1 MKTPTLPEGEEDDGL
16 DGEELESGSV
26 GAQQLSGGGVEEEE
40 GVERQA
46 DRDVVDDGDVQVTAG
61 NAAARRQ
68 EWDQTQIRGLRRAG
82 LPPDSLQV
90 SVSVSAAG
98 LQQHGDG
105 GHQRLHHAELQRGL
119 LTEPQEPDG
128 ERAAAQAA
136 GTVATAGPGDDQQL
150 LLVTGNMKTSNWN
163 INTSFNQKHSKFLI
177 LYIYENCRT

>member
-68 EWDQTQIRGLRRAG
+68 EWD
-82 LPPDSLQV
+82 
-90 SVSVSAAG
+90 
-98 LQQHGDG
+98 
-105 GHQRLHHAELQRGL
+105 
-119 LTEPQEPDG
+119 
-128 ERAAAQAA
+128 
-136 GTVATAGPGDDQQL
+136 
-150 LLVTGNMKTSNWN
+150 
-163 INTSFNQKHSKFLI
+163 
-177 LYIYENCRT
+177 